1 MDPTPKV
8 VATVVDFSGLLQAA
22 RVPEVISSALLAQLG
37 DPSDLRELA
46 FVSGE
51 DWSACVDSLQVLR
64 DPPVALT
71 ALSPVEKGKLRL
83 VRKIL
88 DMKAGP
94 VRACRWAGALR
105 APWHLFRP
113 LQESEAVEPCRPDS

>member
-1 MDPTPKV
+1 MDPTPEV
-8 VATVVDFSGLLQAA
+8 LATVVDLSGLFQAA
-22 RVPEVISSALLAQLG
+22 RVPEVISSVLLARPG
-37 DPSDLRELA
+37 DPIDLRELA

-88 DMKAGP
+88 DVGRGAPGP
-94 VRACRWAGALR
+94 L
-105 APWHLFRP
+105 APPPTPPRK
-113 LQESEAVEPCRPDS
+113 